1 MPELTD
7 LSYVRALCEKYDFAL
22 SKGFGQNF
30 IVNPGL
36 PPKIVDASGVD
47 KRYGVLEIG
56 PGIGALSHELCERAG
71 KVVAVELDKT
81 LLPILDET
89 MARFD
94 NFEVVSADILK
105 TDIPALVKEKFAGLT
120 PIMCANLPY
129 NITTPAI
136 TALIESKCFESITV
150 LVQKEVAERLC
161 AAPGTSAYG
170 AFSVFM
176 QYYTEPEL
184 LFAVPREC
192 FEPQPKVTSAVLRA
206 VVRREPP
213 VEVEDEKFFFRV
225 VYAAFALR
233 RKTLVN
239 SLMTAFGS
247 QLTKE
252 QVTQAV
258 TSCGLEANI
267 RGERLGLS
275 EFAALSA
282 EIAAL
287 L

>member
-1 MPELTD
+1 MPLHKKVKRSSGLYYGCSSLFLT
-7 LSYVRALCEKYDFAL
+7 A
-22 SKGFGQNF
+22 
-30 IVNPGL
+30 
-36 PPKIVDASGVD
+36 
-47 KRYGVLEIG
+47 
-56 PGIGALSHELCERAG
+56 
-71 KVVAVELDKT
+71 
-81 LLPILDET
+81 
-89 MARFD
+89 
-94 NFEVVSADILK
+94 
-105 TDIPALVKEKFAGLT
+105 
-120 PIMCANLPY
+120 
-129 NITTPAI
+129 
-136 TALIESKCFESITV
+136 
-150 LVQKEVAERLC
+150 
-161 AAPGTSAYG
+161 
-170 AFSVFM
+170 
-176 QYYTEPEL
+176 
-184 LFAVPREC
+184 
-192 FEPQPKVTSAVLRA
+192 
-206 VVRREPP
+206 

>member
-1 MPELTD
+1 M
-7 LSYVRALCEKYDFAL
+7 RK
-22 SKGFGQNF
+22 
-30 IVNPGL
+30 
-36 PPKIVDASGVD
+36 
-47 KRYGVLEIG
+47 
-56 PGIGALSHELCERAG
+56 
-71 KVVAVELDKT
+71 
-81 LLPILDET
+81 
-89 MARFD
+89 
-94 NFEVVSADILK
+94 
-105 TDIPALVKEKFAGLT
+105 PALQHH
-120 PIMCANLPY
+120 
-129 NITTPAI
+129 AI

-275 EFAALSA
+275 EFAALA
-282 EIAAL
+282 KAIHAL
-287 L
+287 V